1 MSELQYTKDHE
12 WIRVEGDVA
21 TLGITEYAQ
30 NSLGDVV
37 YVDLPEV
44 DQEFAAGDVLS
55 EIESTKS
62 VGELFAPAPGVVVEV
77 NDGVGDDPTL
87 VNSSPFGDGWIVK
100 VRFSEQP
107 ETVSEA
113 EYAELTK

>member
-12 WIRVEGDVA
+12 WIRVEGDVS
-21 TLGITEYAQ
+21 TLGITEFAQ

-44 DQEFAAGDVLS
+44 DQEFAAGDTLS

-62 VGELFAPAPGVVVEV
+62 VGELYAPAAGTVVEV
-77 NDGVGDDPTL
+77 NDAVGDDPTL
-87 VNSSPFGDGWIVK
+87 VNSAPTGEGWIVK
-100 VRFSEQP
+100 VRFSETP
-107 ETVSEA
+107 ETISEA

>member
-12 WIRVEGDVA
+12 WIRMDGDVA
-21 TLGITEYAQ
+21 TLGITEFAQ

-44 DQEFAAGDVLS
+44 DQEFDAGDTLS

-62 VGELFAPAPGVVVEV
+62 VGELFAPAPGKVVEV
-77 NDGVGDDPTL
+77 NDAVGDEPTL
-87 VNSSPFGDGWIVK
+87 VNSSPTGEGWIVK
-100 VRFSEQP
+100 VRFTEAP
-107 ETVSEA
+107 ETISEA